1 MRINPVIATRVGS
14 ALALAF
20 CSLLVGVHPAA
31 AVDQSKGT
39 PGMCPSAVG
48 VTVVVDFQH
57 LGGETIVRCFPSA
70 SPGTGLDALKG
81 AGFQIEGVQ
90 RWGEAF
96 VCRIE
101 NRPSAVEAVPIAG
114 NPGYKE
120 RCVDTPPASGYWSYW
135 SAGNDCAWQLSQWG
149 VKNRNFVPGGFEG
162 WSFSLNATASTI
174 PTPRVAPTRP
184 GTGGGA
190 CTTAGEPAPPPND
203 PGATIPPGTTPKT
216 IATPPLAATPTG
228 AGASSAS
235 ANATPSGASTN
246 GNAAAGSGPA
256 DATANGKPSSTKSAT
271 PTSSVGTASVG
282 KAAAVSG
289 SAQASSAPRAA
300 SSPDIGGTTDST
312 YTGGENAADVK
323 ALVRDQSGAS
333 PIAKW
338 VAAGLVAALIAGAL
352 VTARRRRAA
361 RNA

>member
-1 MRINPVIATRVGS
+1 MRINSAIAARVGT
-14 ALALAF
+14 ALALAL
-20 CSLLVGVHPAA
+20 CSLLVGVRPAA
-31 AVDQSKGT
+31 AVDQGKGT

-48 VTVVVDFQH
+48 VTVVVDFQQ

-81 AGFQIEGVQ
+81 AGFQIEGTQ

-120 RCVDTPPASGYWSYW
+120 RCIDTPPSSGYWSYW
-135 SAGNDCAWQLSQWG
+135 SAGNNCAWRYSQWG
-149 VKNRNFVPGGFEG
+149 VKNRSFVPGGFEG
-162 WSFSLNATASTI
+162 WSFSLNATASTL

-184 GTGGGA
+184 GTGGGS
-190 CTTAGEPAPPPND
+190 CTTAGEAAPPPND

-216 IATPPLAATPTG
+216 TVPGSPVQTTPTG
-228 AGASSAS
+228 GGAPAAS
-235 ANATPSGASTN
+235 GEPTPSGRSNN
-246 GNAAAGSGPA
+246 GNAASTSGPP
-256 DATANGKPSSTKSAT
+256 DATANSKSSSTKSTT
-271 PTSSVGTASVG
+271 PTSSVGTSSVG
-282 KAAAVSG
+282 KAAVSNSRASDSPRAVS
-289 SAQASSAPRAA
+289 SSGIA
-300 SSPDIGGTTDST
+300 GTTEST

-323 ALVRDQSGAS
+323 TLVQHQSNAS

-338 VAAGLVAALIAGAL
+338 VAAGLVTALIAGAL
-352 VTARRRRAA
+352 VTARRRRAM